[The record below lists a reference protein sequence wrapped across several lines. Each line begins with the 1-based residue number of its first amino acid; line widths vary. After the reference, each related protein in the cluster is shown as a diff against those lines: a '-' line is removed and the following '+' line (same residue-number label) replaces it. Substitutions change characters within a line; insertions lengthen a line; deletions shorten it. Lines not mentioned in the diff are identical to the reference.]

1 MSKSANG
8 EGYCRRIDTN
18 KYECTIMSRYINPK
32 TGKEKL
38 FKLYKFRSMTNAKD
52 ENGNWNAHTA
62 TWDNFTN
69 MNVQTMDIVYLND

>member
-32 TGKEKL
+32 TGKEKRI
-38 FKLYKFRSMTNAKD
+38 K
-52 ENGNWNAHTA
+52 
-62 TWDNFTN
+62 
-69 MNVQTMDIVYLND
+69 YLNNFPIYYMMK